1 MAVVTNGAEIRT
13 SWPAGA
19 GLTEKA
25 FYLVKLSAGTVVLC
39 AAATDIP
46 IGVLQEGVA
55 EGLQA
60 EIVALGASKIV
71 ADGVVAAGAQI
82 GTSADGQAD
91 AKVAGSDTTNYVCG
105 VAVEAAAAAG
115 DVIQAFINCVSPH
128 RAA

>member
-1 MAVVTNGAEIRT
+1 MTVVAQGAEIVT

-25 FYLVKLSAGTVVLC
+25 GYFVKLSAGTVVLC

-46 IGVLQEGVA
+46 IGVLQADAA
-55 EGLQA
+55 EG
-60 EIVALGASKIV
+60 INVDVVAFGPSKVI
-71 ADGVVAAGAQI
+71 ADGVIAEGAQI
-82 GTSADGQAD
+82 GTSADGQAG
-91 AKVAGSDTTNYVCG
+91 AKVAGTDTTHYVCG

-115 DVIQAFINCVSPH
+115 NVIEAFINCVSPH